1 MFYSPLRYPGG
12 KSKLTAYDLE
22 TLKINDLHG
31 GAYVEPFAGGCA
43 IAWYLLLEG
52 HVSKVFINDLNPSI
66 HAFWFSVL
74 NHTDDLCQMITDV
87 NVTIDEWHKQREVQQ
102 SKDATILEL
111 GFSTFFLNRTN
122 RSGIIKAGVIGGL
135 EQQGN
140 YKLDCRFNKDAL
152 IDKIRAIAFRR
163 DDITLTKL
171 DAVQFINEN
180 LKDIDSKAL
189 VNIDP
194 PYYVKGKGLYQN
206 FYEHKDHYELY
217 QAVIRIQQPWM
228 VTYDNT
234 PEISCIYSEFNPQPF
249 GLTYTAQ
256 TKRKGS
262 EVIIHGPMVKKCIYK
277 PDVTFEELKKL
288 KSKIATPPTPNLK
301 S

>member
-12 KSKLTAYDLE
+12 KSKLTAYVLE
-22 TLKINDLHG
+22 TIRINGLNG
-31 GAYVEPFAGGCA
+31 GNYVEPFAGGCA
-43 IAWYLLLEG
+43 IAWHLLLEN

-74 NHTDDLCQMITDV
+74 NESEELCRLIQDTD
-87 NVTIDEWHKQREVQQ
+87 VTIDEWHRQKEIQQ
-102 SKDATILEL
+102 SYDANILEL

-135 EQQGN
+135 DQKGN
-140 YKLDCRFNKDAL
+140 YKLDCRFNKEIL
-152 IDKIRAIAFRR
+152 IEKIRAIASRQN
-163 DDITLTKL
+163 DIILTNL

-180 LKDIDSKAL
+180 LKDIGPKTL

-206 FYEHKDHYELY
+206 FYKHEDHYELF
-217 QAVIRIQQPWM
+217 QSVRRIEQPWI

-262 EVIIHGPMVKKCIYK
+262 EVMIHGPMVEKCEYK
-277 PDVTFEELKKL
+277 PDITFSELEKMKKAAARRT
-288 KSKIATPPTPNLK
+288 SNLK